1 MFFKKN
7 RVLKFFTTCLESTK
21 KIFAKLIPVV
31 SFKNTSKNIRREGMG
46 VDLIKYIV
54 DAANTMPSMH
64 DMKIHLQSD
73 LHKYLVAQGYPTH
86 AKNKSIKLEMKTD
99 SQTTHAKNKSIKL
112 EMKTDSQNITV
123 KALVYPRTVHID
135 IGCTNEPFPLLPA
148 GGIKLTSLLNKIKQ
162 FLCEQSSH
170 KAEISEIGQ
179 WEMTRHDRG
188 QDGEITYDGKKFH
201 ITIENVIGGFAQIY
215 SKEKLDGSLMT
226 RIEQVRTEKIK
237 INDLLNKMRG
247 ESFDNV

>member
-54 DAANTMPSMH
+54 DAANTIPSMH

-73 LHKYLVAQGYPTH
+73 LHKYLVAQGYP
-86 AKNKSIKLEMKTD
+86 
-99 SQTTHAKNKSIKL
+99 THAKNKSIKL

-148 GGIKLTSLLNKIKQ
+148 GGIKLASLLNKIKQ

-188 QDGEITYDGKKFH
+188 QDGKITYDGKKFH

-215 SKEKLDGSLMT
+215 SKEKLDGSLIT

>member
-1 MFFKKN
+1 MFFKKDS
-7 RVLKFFTTCLESTK
+7 VLKFFTTCLESTK

-54 DAANTMPSMH
+54 DAANAMPSMH

-86 AKNKSIKLEMKTD
+86 AKNKSIKLEM
-99 SQTTHAKNKSIKL
+99 
-112 EMKTDSQNITV
+112 ETDSQNITI

-148 GGIKLTSLLNKIKQ
+148 GGVKLVSLLNKIRQ

-170 KAEISEIGQ
+170 QSEIQEIGQ

-188 QDGEITYDGKKFH
+188 QDGELTYDGKKFH

>member
-1 MFFKKN
+1 M
-7 RVLKFFTTCLESTK
+7 
-21 KIFAKLIPVV
+21 IPVV

-54 DAANTMPSMH
+54 DAANAMPSMH

-86 AKNKSIKLEMKTD
+86 AKNKSIKLEM
-99 SQTTHAKNKSIKL
+99 
-112 EMKTDSQNITV
+112 ETDSQNITI

-148 GGIKLTSLLNKIKQ
+148 GGVKLVSLLNKIRQ

-170 KAEISEIGQ
+170 QSEIQEIGQ

-188 QDGEITYDGKKFH
+188 QDGELTYDGKKFH